1 MISPASV
8 ALWIAFVSLLVAAAF
23 THNFPVFGTGILIGI
38 LIGCISMMLAVLER
52 GGEE

>member
-1 MISPASV
+1 MISLASV
-8 ALWIAFVSLLVAAAF
+8 SLWIAFVFLLAAAF
-23 THNFPVFGTGILIGI
+23 THSFPVFGTGI

>member
-8 ALWIAFVSLLVAAAF
+8 SLWVAFVFAAAF
-23 THNFPVFGTGILIGI
+23 TQSFPVFGTGI

>member
-8 ALWIAFVSLLVAAAF
+8 DLWIAFVFLLAAAF
-23 THNFPVFGTGILIGI
+23 THSYAVFVTGIIV
-38 LIGCISMMLAVLER
+38 GCISIMLAVLER

>member
-8 ALWIAFVSLLVAAAF
+8 SLWIAFVFLLAAAF
-23 THNFPVFGTGILIGI
+23 THSFPVFGTGILIGI